1 MIYLILSS
9 KILKLFSSP
18 RNTTVKSF
26 QKLLKIH
33 NASSYVAI
41 RNSNFINMVDV
52 LTQFTQIKNCLF
64 KIIITW
70 FFFSMNGLI
79 VPPQIFCKFVA
90 IRNLKFINMDVLTQF
105 TSIKNCL
112 FKIVISSAS
121 SILQNCFAT
130 LKLMDL

>member
-1 MIYLILSS
+1 MVFDIFNSEYVVKFLNFFQVPEIL
-9 KILKLFSSP
+9 
-18 RNTTVKSF
+18 VKSF
-26 QKLLKIH
+26 QKLLKYIS
-33 NASSYVAI
+33 NTSSYVAI

-112 FKIVISSAS
+112 FKIVITWFFFRLKYSA
-121 SILQNCFAT
+121 
-130 LKLMDL
+130 